1 MIHKKTELE
10 LARENLESAKTDLYA
25 YRKFE
30 GQSPVIDANIRHK
43 EAQVRQMD
51 ARVRELEA
59 EELYREGQQLDMFEE

>member
-10 LARENLESAKTDLYA
+10 LARENLESAKTDLFS

-43 EAQVRQMD
+43 EAQVREMYTLVQQ
-51 ARVRELEA
+51 LEE
-59 EELYREGQQLDMFEE
+59 EELFREGQQLDMF

>member
-1 MIHKKTELE
+1 MIRKKSELE
-10 LARENLESAKTDLYA
+10 LAREKLELAKNDLFS

-51 ARVRELEA
+51 ARVRQLE
-59 EELYREGQQLDMFEE
+59 EEENHK